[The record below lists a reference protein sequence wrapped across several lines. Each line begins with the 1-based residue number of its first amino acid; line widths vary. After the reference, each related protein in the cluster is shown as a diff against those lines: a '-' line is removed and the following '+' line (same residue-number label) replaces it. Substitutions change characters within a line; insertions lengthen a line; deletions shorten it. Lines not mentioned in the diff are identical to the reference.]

1 MVIKSQAIT
10 LLQEGLIL
18 AVILSL
24 PLIAYTLNRGINR
37 HLDLIAKRL
46 NAIQKIRLLELA
58 RELMI
63 FFGTSNASNS
73 VLKMINNI
81 EKNGD
86 DADFGLAAAEAI
98 PDIQHLN
105 KSLSDVLDPTINMSK
120 IKALTKYILLL
131 VLVDGA
137 ILSSI
142 VVLIF
147 ITNHSLAMSYLYMFL
162 EYLDLGWAIVF
173 SLVFLFISF
182 QISNLEKVKFSS
194 IITPDQ

>member
-1 MVIKSQAIT
+1 MVTKSQSIT
-10 LLQEGLIL
+10 LVQEGMIL
-18 AVILSL
+18 GVILSL

-37 HLDLIAKRL
+37 HLDLVAQKL

-73 VLKMINNI
+73 VMKMINNI
-81 EKNGD
+81 EMNGD